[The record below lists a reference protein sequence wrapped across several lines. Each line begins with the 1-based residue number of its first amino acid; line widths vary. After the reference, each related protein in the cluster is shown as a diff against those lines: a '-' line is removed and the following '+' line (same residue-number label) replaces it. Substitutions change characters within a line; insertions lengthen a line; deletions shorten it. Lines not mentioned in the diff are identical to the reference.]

1 MGSLIK
7 RFQSEFD
14 HSLMLCL
21 DLQRRCQNGGKLDFL
36 ELSGILVLF
45 LEDSFFNDV
54 SCYAK
59 KGVQVYYLPL
69 SFSVRILTCAA
80 VEGR

>member
-7 RFQSEFD
+7 RFQSKFD

-45 LEDSFFNDV
+45 LEDSFFLMTSV
-54 SCYAK
+54 AMQK
-59 KGVQVYYLPL
+59 KGYKFTIYHHLFQSVYLP
-69 SFSVRILTCAA
+69 V
-80 VEGR
+80 